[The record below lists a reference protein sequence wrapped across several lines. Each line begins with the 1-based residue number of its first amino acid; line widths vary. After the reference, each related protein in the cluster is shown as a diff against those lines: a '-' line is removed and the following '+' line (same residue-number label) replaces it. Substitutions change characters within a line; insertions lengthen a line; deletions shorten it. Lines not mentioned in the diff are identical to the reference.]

1 MAVEAETTAE
11 DTGMKTKAM
20 ATAEATAGEVGTE
33 IGDKRLREE
42 RKIKECGIMGEAEE
56 AYLNSR

>member
-1 MAVEAETTAE
+1 
-11 DTGMKTKAM
+11 M

-42 RKIKECGIMGEAEE
+42 RKIKEWIMGEAEE